1 MTKIKPAAQKEYSRE
16 ELIHLIIEAI
26 RDKKGNEIVNIDLSS
41 IKNPICD
48 NFIICHG
55 TSKRQVDAIAES
67 VEKMVITNLGQ
78 KPWHK
83 EGFQNAEWILLD
95 YVDVVVHV
103 FNEQNRSFYNLEG
116 LWADA
121 KINNIE

>member
-1 MTKIKPAAQKEYSRE
+1 MTKIKPAALKDYSKD
-16 ELIHLIIEAI
+16 ELIHFIIEGI
-26 RDKKGNEIVNIDLSS
+26 RDKKGNDIVNIDLSA

-55 TSKRQVDAIAES
+55 TSRRQVDAIAES
-67 VEKMVITNLGQ
+67 VEKIVIVNLGQ